1 MTAGISGH
9 QELGDSATV
18 AWIRAALGDVLTRK
32 PLQLGLTSLA
42 AGSDQLFASVLLE
55 RQIPFDVIIP
65 CLHYDTTFNDITL
78 PRYRE
83 LLAKARQ
90 QTTLAFPSPS
100 EQAFWTAGR
109 QIVDG
114 SDFLIAIWDGQEARG
129 LGGTGDVVSYAL
141 DAGHPVLHID
151 PIRRTTRSLRGA

>member
-1 MTAGISGH
+1 
-9 QELGDSATV
+9 V
-18 AWIRAALGDVLTRK
+18 
-32 PLQLGLTSLA
+32 PPQLGLTSLA

-55 RQIPFDVIIP
+55 RHIPFDVIIP
-65 CLHYDTTFNDITL
+65 CRHYDTTFDDITL
-78 PRYRE
+78 PRYKE
-83 LLAKARQ
+83 LLAKAQQ

-114 SDFLIAIWDGQEARG
+114 SDLLIAIWDGQEARG

-141 DAGHPVLHID
+141 DAGRAVLHID
-151 PIRRTTRSLRGA
+151 PIRRTSRSLRRR

>member
-9 QELGDSATV
+9 QELEDPATV
-18 AWIRAALGDVLTRK
+18 AWIRAALGEAVTSM
-32 PLQLGLTSLA
+32 PPQLGLTSLA
-42 AGSDQLFASVLLE
+42 AGSDQLFASVLVE
-55 RQIPFDVIIP
+55 RHVPFDAIIP
-65 CLHYDTTFNDITL
+65 CHQYETTFDDITL
-78 PRYRE
+78 RRFRE

-90 QTTLAFPSPS
+90 QITLDFPSPS

-114 SDFLIAIWDGQEARG
+114 SDLLIAIWDGQEARG

-141 DAGHPVLHID
+141 DKGHSVLHID
-151 PIRRTTRSLRGA
+151 PIRRTTISLGCL